1 MEEKEMKRLNLLV
14 ALMVAL
20 TITMPA
26 SLTFATANNAN
37 TSVASQTE
45 KININTSTEE
55 ALIGVPGIGPKTAQ
69 KIQAYKKEN
78 GNFSAI
84 EDLVNVKG
92 IGEKSF
98 RKMKPY
104 LTI

>member
-1 MEEKEMKRLNLLV
+1 MKKMNLLV
-14 ALMVAL
+14 ALLVAL

-26 SLTFATANNAN
+26 SLSFAAANNDN
-37 TSVASQTE
+37 KGVASQTE

-78 GNFSAI
+78 GNFSTI
-84 EDLVNVKG
+84 DDLVNVKG

-98 RKMKPY
+98 QKMKPY